1 MVLFDHHPH
10 PQCLL
15 EVIGKDKYV
24 FKAVNKAYLKSLAVV
39 DPTITEDQLV
49 DKELEEVVLQVMKFP
64 RKIYDNSLIHYR
76 KAIDEEDTCQFREKF
91 YFDATEYT
99 YISSGTPVLDQG
111 KCRWLIY
118 HTYDATERI
127 KEENA
132 LLESEKKFRA
142 LIENASEGI
151 ILYSKYGII
160 RYVSPSVKK
169 LGGYEAHDLIGNGG
183 MGFIYPDDQAKTL
196 QKFQESV
203 DNPGATI
210 VFYHRIMR
218 KDKSFFWSESTLT
231 NLLHE
236 PEVNGII
243 SNFRDITEK
252 KEAGDKIR
260 RNERIISSINQNI
273 ELGIYRSIPDQSFEY
288 VNNAF
293 LRMFGF
299 DSLEDLNKVE
309 PSSLYKDQGKR
320 NEVKFLLD
328 RNRYISNEEA
338 QFVRK
343 NGETFWGMLSSTATT
358 DENGQVFFDG
368 AVRDIT
374 YQKLA
379 EEKMKLLNEELVLQN
394 YKLEK
399 SEIELKE
406 ALKELSNRNFELDQL
421 VYRTSHDLKSPLDSI
436 LGLVNIA
443 KMENNH
449 ENTIDYFSR
458 IEKQIIKL
466 NDFIHST
473 ITYAKSS
480 RMEVE
485 NEAIDFNALVKDSL
499 KDLKYLENFD
509 KVKTRIKVS
518 GKKIS
523 FHGDKM
529 RTKTILSNIFSNAY
543 KYMDPRKGEG
553 RLEVMVDISMDG
565 AEIRISDNGIGISK
579 ENQEKIFN
587 MFFRATEISE
597 GSGLGMYIVKQ
608 SVEKLDGTISLESKE
623 GDGTTIFI
631 YLPNQAPE
639 KRSDG

>member
-1 MVLFDHHPH
+1 M
-10 PQCLL
+10 
-15 EVIGKDKYV
+15 
-24 FKAVNKAYLKSLAVV
+24 
-39 DPTITEDQLV
+39 
-49 DKELEEVVLQVMKFP
+49 
-64 RKIYDNSLIHYR
+64 
-76 KAIDEEDTCQFREKF
+76 
-91 YFDATEYT
+91 
-99 YISSGTPVLDQG
+99 
-111 KCRWLIY
+111 
-118 HTYDATERI
+118 
-127 KEENA
+127 
-132 LLESEKKFRA
+132 
-142 LIENASEGI
+142 
-151 ILYSKYGII
+151 
-160 RYVSPSVKK
+160 
-169 LGGYEAHDLIGNGG
+169 
-183 MGFIYPDDQAKTL
+183 
-196 QKFQESV
+196 
-203 DNPGATI
+203 
-210 VFYHRIMR
+210 
-218 KDKSFFWSESTLT
+218 
-231 NLLHE
+231 
-236 PEVNGII
+236 
-243 SNFRDITEK
+243 
-252 KEAGDKIR
+252 
-260 RNERIISSINQNI
+260 
-273 ELGIYRSIPDQSFEY
+273 
-288 VNNAF
+288 
-293 LRMFGF
+293 
-299 DSLEDLNKVE
+299 
-309 PSSLYKDQGKR
+309 
-320 NEVKFLLD
+320 
-328 RNRYISNEEA
+328 
-338 QFVRK
+338 RK

-509 KVKTRIKVS
+509 KVKTSIKVS

-623 GDGTTIFI
+623 GEGTTIFI